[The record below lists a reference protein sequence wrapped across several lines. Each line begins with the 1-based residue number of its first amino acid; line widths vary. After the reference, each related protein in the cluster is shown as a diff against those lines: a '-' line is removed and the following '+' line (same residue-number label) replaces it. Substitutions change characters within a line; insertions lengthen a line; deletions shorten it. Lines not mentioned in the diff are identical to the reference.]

1 MYVINFQ
8 DQSFEYARLNDAT
21 KRADKLAGEGHE
33 IVVMH
38 AETEAA
44 VYAVNPRALAIKGGG
59 YFYPWTRVETP
70 KFVAPA
76 LTGWVPAY
84 TRKRIQATVYRRQE
98 GKGWLVVDGRTGG
111 RQEVANTVEAC
122 ELTKAMRHG
131 LLLPA

>member
-21 KRADKLAGEGHE
+21 KRADKLASEGHE
-33 IVVMH
+33 IVVKH

-44 VYAVNPRALAIKGGG
+44 VYAVNPRALEVKGGG

-84 TRKRIQATVYRRQE
+84 TRKRIQATVYRRHE
-98 GKGWLVVDGRTGG
+98 GKGWRIHDGRTGNT
-111 RQEVANTVEAC
+111 VDAANTKEAC
-122 ELTKAMRHG
+122 LITKEMRLG
-131 LLLPA
+131 RLL